1 MQPSRHLPGRLFFCM
16 DEGDVRGNEK
26 EEGASQS
33 PCQKGEK
40 PAHPKKQL
48 LFTGKESIM
57 KVKLQPSVAQR
68 FLFQAAWEMGRPWR
82 EPSDSCSDFDLF
94 AEGERP
100 SEEC

>member
-1 MQPSRHLPGRLFFCM
+1 
-16 DEGDVRGNEK
+16 
-26 EEGASQS
+26 
-33 PCQKGEK
+33 
-40 PAHPKKQL
+40 
-48 LFTGKESIM
+48 M

-68 FLFQAAWEMGRPWR
+68 FLFRAAWEMGRPWR